1 MNTSLGQFTV
11 KKPQTPP
18 ALADLV
24 RELQV
29 ERFPHVIAK
38 IKPSDY
44 LHWEQL
50 RHRTPPEGLTHR
62 EWWLGIKLL
71 RRGSRRDIPLIDCS
85 GTRFRFLIPDPIPE
99 SLHRIDLGMRGFVGL
114 PDQIVENRNRYAV
127 DSRIEEAITSSQ
139 LEGATTTRRVA
150 REMLRAGRAPQNRSE
165 QMILNNYRT
174 MQAIAELKNRALTQS
189 LIFDLHRM
197 VTEDILDATSG
208 AGRFRNADES
218 IYVAD
223 QTTGD
228 VLHRPPPAEEL
239 PDRMQAM
246 CDFANGKTPDGFI
259 HPVLRA
265 IMLHFWLG
273 YDHPFVDGNGRTAR
287 ALFCW
292 SMLHNGYWLFEF
304 LSISQILREAPAS
317 YDRSFL
323 YTETDDNDLT
333 YFILYQLR
341 VIERAV
347 QALRDYIERKTRQF
361 DAIDQV
367 LKSAAFNHRQRA
379 LLSHALRHPRH
390 RYTIHGHRNSHNV
403 VYQTARTDLLALQ
416 KSGLLDAAKVG
427 KQWIF
432 TPVENLSQKLRG
444 M

>member
-1 MNTSLGQFTV
+1 MRAATM

-18 ALADLV
+18 AFDDLM

-29 ERFPHVIAK
+29 ERFPHVISK
-38 IKPSDY
+38 VKPSDY
-44 LHWEQL
+44 LHWDQL
-50 RHRTPPEGLTHR
+50 RYRTPPEGLTHR
-62 EWWLGIKLL
+62 EWWLGMKLW
-71 RRGSRRDIPLIDCS
+71 RRGSWRDIPLIDCS
-85 GTRFRFLIPDPIPE
+85 GTPFRFLITDPMLA
-99 SLHRIDLGMRGFVGL
+99 SLHQIDLEMRGFAGL
-114 PDQIVENRNRYAV
+114 SDQLVENRNRYAV
-127 DSRIEEAITSSQ
+127 DLRVEEAITSSQ

-150 REMLRAGRAPQNRSE
+150 REMLRARRAPQNRSE
-165 QMILNNYRT
+165 QMILNNYRA
-174 MQAIAELKNRALTQS
+174 MQAIAELKDRALTQS

-197 VTEDILDATSG
+197 VTEDILDAASG
-208 AGRFRNADES
+208 AGRFRNADEAV
-218 IYVAD
+218 YVAD

-239 PDRMQAM
+239 PERMQAM

-259 HPVLRA
+259 HPALRA

-287 ALFCW
+287 ALFYW
-292 SMLHNGYWLFEF
+292 SMLHTGYSLFEF
-304 LSISQILREAPAS
+304 LSISQILRKAPAS
-317 YDRSFL
+317 YGRSFL

-333 YFILYQLR
+333 YFILDQLR

-347 QALRDYIERKTRQF
+347 QALREYIERKMRQF

-367 LKSAAFNHRQRA
+367 LKFAAFNHRQRA

-390 RYTIHGHRNSHNV
+390 RYTIHGHQNSHNV

-416 KSGLLDAAKVG
+416 KCGLLDAAKVG

-444 M
+444 L

>member
-50 RHRTPPEGLTHR
+50 RRRTPPEGLTHR

-71 RRGSRRDIPLIDCS
+71 RWGSRRDIPLIDCS
-85 GTRFRFLIPDPIPE
+85 GTRFRFLITDPIPE

-246 CDFANGKTPDGFI
+246 CDFANGKNAGWVYSSGASGDYVAFLVGIRP
-259 HPVLRA
+259 PVCRWQWP
-265 IMLHFWLG
+265 HG
-273 YDHPFVDGNGRTAR
+273 TRT
-287 ALFCW
+287 
-292 SMLHNGYWLFEF
+292 F
-304 LSISQILREAPAS
+304 LLVNVAQWVL
-317 YDRSFL
+317 
-323 YTETDDNDLT
+323 
-333 YFILYQLR
+333 
-341 VIERAV
+341 AV
-347 QALRDYIERKTRQF
+347 
-361 DAIDQV
+361 
-367 LKSAAFNHRQRA
+367 
-379 LLSHALRHPRH
+379 
-390 RYTIHGHRNSHNV
+390 
-403 VYQTARTDLLALQ
+403 
-416 KSGLLDAAKVG
+416 
-427 KQWIF
+427 
-432 TPVENLSQKLRG
+432 
-444 M
+444 